1 MTDMTAAFFDDL
13 RRRGHEDTLRRI
25 EGTVRFDVVDGDR
38 VDHWLVT
45 IDKGDLAVSRA
56 NGPADCVVSGE
67 KALFD
72 RLATGQANPM
82 AAVLRGAVS
91 VAGDLDLLLA
101 VQRVFPGPQP
111 VPAEASKGSVG
122 R

>member
-1 MTDMTAAFFDDL
+1 MTDATASFFEDL
-13 RRRGHEDTLRRI
+13 QQGGHRHTLRRL
-25 EGTVRFDVVDGDR
+25 EGTVRFDVADGER

-45 IDKGDLAVSRA
+45 IDKGQLTVSR
-56 NGPADCVVSGE
+56 GDDPADCVIGGD
-67 KALFD
+67 KQLFD
-72 RLATGQANPM
+72 RLVTGQANAM

-101 VQRVFPGPQP
+101 VQRIFPSPEP
-111 VPAEASKGSVG
+111 VRTGASSPGAS

>member
-1 MTDMTAAFFDDL
+1 MNDATASFFHDL
-13 RRRGHEDTLRRI
+13 QQGGHRDTLRRL
-25 EGTVRFDVVDGDR
+25 EGTVRFEIVDGEQ

-45 IDKGDLAVSRA
+45 IDKGDLAVSHGD
-56 NGPADCVVSGE
+56 GPADCVVGAE
-67 KALFD
+67 KELFE
-72 RLATGQANPM
+72 RLATGRANAM

-111 VPAEASKGSVG
+111 APTTSSRSGG
-122 R
+122 